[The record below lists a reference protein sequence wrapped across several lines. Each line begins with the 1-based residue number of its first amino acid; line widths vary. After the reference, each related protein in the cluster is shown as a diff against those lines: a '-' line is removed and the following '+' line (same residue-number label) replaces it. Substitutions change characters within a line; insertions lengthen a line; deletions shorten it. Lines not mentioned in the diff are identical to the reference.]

1 MKLNELIKKKL
12 STIGLHDETF
22 DEYIVGIITD
32 DSLEESEKREA
43 ISEFI
48 LGATDTPSESII
60 DDIFE
65 GWAEF
70 KVEEQEIKE
79 KREEKEAKECDAIQQ
94 KSDAL
99 ISTESP
105 TMLPRNTKKRLTKE
119 ERKRREKL
127 LERYS
132 YDLDE
137 VIENEDGEAEIQYKD
152 KNETKEINEVLLKTN
167 RNAEQVKQREQMQ
180 REQMKK
186 QHEEEKEKNR
196 KLLEKQQRDKEK
208 AKRKTMK
215 REKRSW

>member
-12 STIGLHDETF
+12 FTIGLHDETF
-22 DEYIVGIITD
+22 DEYVAGIITD

-48 LGATDTPSESII
+48 LGATDTSSESII

-65 GWAEF
+65 AWAEF
-70 KVEEQEIKE
+70 KVEEQEIK
-79 KREEKEAKECDAIQQ
+79 KLEKEAKEECDAIQQ
-94 KSDAL
+94 ISDAST
-99 ISTESP
+99 STESP
-105 TMLPRNTKKRLTKE
+105 TMLPRNAKKQLTKE
-119 ERKRREKL
+119 ERKRRDKL

-137 VIENEDGEAEIQYKD
+137 VVENEDGEAEIQYRD
-152 KNETKEINEVLLKTN
+152 RNETKEINTDLLQTN
-167 RNAEQVKQREQMQ
+167 RNAELVKQKEHLQ

-196 KLLEKQQRDKEK
+196 ILLEKQQRDKEK